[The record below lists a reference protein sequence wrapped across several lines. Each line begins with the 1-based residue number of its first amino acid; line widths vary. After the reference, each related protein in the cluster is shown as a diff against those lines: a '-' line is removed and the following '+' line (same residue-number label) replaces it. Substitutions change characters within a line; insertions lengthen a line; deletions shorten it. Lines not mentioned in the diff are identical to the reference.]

1 MIFSFPFVK
10 ECYENRAW
18 GFAHEH
24 CRGIGARMC
33 TEEEAL
39 AGVGAFKGCNFNSQY
54 IWTSTECLAE
64 ASMKGYKM
72 VNFKTR
78 ETQCS
83 LDNPTTKGRFSCCA
97 DASICSTCTDVP
109 QTPENQC
116 QIWSDS
122 GYCADGHQFKSY
134 MRQKCART
142 CGFDCTIT
150 DTTATT
156 TTQTTISVSTTATSK
171 TAISMFCNGVR
182 DPPDDCDLL
191 QLVGEDVRKQ
201 TCLNSN
207 HNVMC
212 PATCRTCKEMTT
224 ASTSTTSTAP
234 TSTSTSTSTFTPT
247 VPTSKII
254 SGTTSRLLPPPPP
267 TSTTASAETVKTT
280 STAISPPPTTTEE
293 EDFFELAGATE
304 TESAPGSTVSTRT
317 SEAAA
322 KPTDATSTATTRP
335 VEIVVTKQAGSPT
348 NPLAKGFNVTVAPTL
363 SGSGDS
369 IASTLATTLATTTF
383 ATSATTLPS
392 DLSSTLESQALISAV
407 VTVLLVAAMVAV
419 SIKWACAAGKCKRTF
434 MATRSSSAIVRNPA
448 WTPTG
453 TPESTP
459 PGTLKEDTSSDSSNL
474 PIESSLHVAP
484 AYTEPTGTLTSAK
497 YAEPDEGSQTQ
508 HVEYAE
514 PEEAQY
520 EEYNKGD
527 VQIAMHA
534 SSANSTV
541 PNVAPFDSTGSSST
555 AVNGN
560 GSNRQ
565 NPKIVQI
572 YGDVR
577 DTDDEDDGG
586 DPNTACDASIAN
598 SSGFDD
604 GPPLPA
610 KGAADWSAYD
620 TTINTLYS
628 STADVATASG
638 NPNDYEASGSTFT
651 TSAGNDQSASSWAG
665 YDTTANVLY
674 SGTGPLL
681 GGSQLED
688 TKDARPRTLPSTAVE
703 GLTYATIADVENGST
718 NEAPLSPSLAA
729 NAMRL
734 KLQKVENENY
744 MLPSSSTSP
753 VYDVDRNGPVVD
765 TVPISMY
772 ASTENALS
780 TGKAGSDCQV
790 HDNAFEPNG
799 LQVEKGVLRVKSA
812 RRSNPLFSTD
822 ATYAVPL
829 KKSERRKPEDGTKGV
844 APANNATASSE
855 YEMPWGFA
863 EQHTMEQRTVLTN
876 QGISSASLDTG
887 ARAYDAFSEDQLV
900 AAANQSRRPYDG
912 FGKPTPQ
919 NDGASV
925 YNILGRRHVDQPA
938 STTKCVRVSRHG
950 KKKKKKKEK
959 KKEKKEKKEKK
970 KQNKKGKG
978 GKDGGPSSSAAPPI
992 DDGGS
997 AVSWAVPSGSG
1008 EGTFVVVQVPGTTRT
1023 ELFYSDTRSSVSSG
1037 GEGIYQNAAFAAEH
1051 VMHQSDFWFAGAVS
1065 RPVCNKAVLSA
1076 VPGSFWV
1083 RCSARADNPRG
1094 YVLCINDYG
1103 GASNFQIVAAKDGL
1117 VFAGHRYNCVSN
1129 LLYAL
1134 REAPLQSRNRPG
1146 ALLRLGDPAPGGSV
1160 LHELAPE
1167 RSPAEAPEHT
1177 YSRLGNFDG
1186 ADVDD
1191 ADGPSEIMVNDTVF
1205 RSVAPDPSVYAE
1217 FGGEGEAVEIS
1228 DDEDWA

>member
-24 CRGIGARMC
+24 CRAIGARMC

-39 AGVGAFKGCNFNSQY
+39 AGVGAFKGCGFNSQY
-54 IWTSTECLAE
+54 IWTSTECVAE
-64 ASMKGYKM
+64 ESKKGYKM
-72 VNFKTR
+72 VIFRTR

-97 DASICSTCTDVP
+97 DASICSTCTDVL

-116 QIWSDS
+116 QIWSNS
-122 GYCADGHQFKSY
+122 GYCADGHKFKSY
-134 MRQKCART
+134 MRQNCART

-150 DTTATT
+150 DTAATT

-171 TAISMFCNGVR
+171 
-182 DPPDDCDLL
+182 
-191 QLVGEDVRKQ
+191 
-201 TCLNSN
+201 
-207 HNVMC
+207 
-212 PATCRTCKEMTT
+212 MTT
-224 ASTSTTSTAP
+224 ASTSTTSTAI
-234 TSTSTSTSTFTPT
+234 TSTFTSTSTFTPT

-280 STAISPPPTTTEE
+280 STAISP
-293 EDFFELAGATE
+293 ATE

-484 AYTEPTGTLTSAK
+484 AYAEPTGTLTSAK

-527 VQIAMHA
+527 VQIAMHT
-534 SSANSTV
+534 SSANSAV

-555 AVNGN
+555 AVNG
-560 GSNRQ
+560 NRQ

-586 DPNTACDASIAN
+586 DPNTACDASITN

-688 TKDARPRTLPSTAVE
+688 KKDARPRTLPSTSVE

-765 TVPISMY
+765 TVLLSMY

-844 APANNATASSE
+844 APANNAAASSE

-863 EQHTMEQRTVLTN
+863 EQHTMEQRTLLTN

-887 ARAYDAFSEDQLV
+887 ARAYDAFSEDQPV

-912 FGKPTPQ
+912 FGKPKPQ

-950 KKKKKKKEK
+950 KKKKKKKEKKEK

-1117 VFAGHRYNCVSN
+1117 VFAGHRYNCVSD